1 MPLSGTKV
9 TAFLQDVKKVL
20 WTIFDILE
28 RRGNALERKKRTL
41 FAVLIA
47 TIIVVAVFSSFAM
60 NLFKQG
66 DYQVQLPDLSEDAD
80 PDQMGDKE
88 EYGDQFA
95 RVEVT
100 PETVQ
105 SVIATLSRPQSYY
118 REINIELWA
127 GGETEALTTAHV
139 WVDGGWTRSDV
150 TAPSG
155 MVQHNLVGED
165 TRWIWYDDDDT
176 VISVPAD
183 QTVSDL
189 VQRVPTYEDV
199 LELPQ
204 KEITD
209 AGYEKYART
218 DCIFVEVEQE
228 ELGSYER
235 YWIAVSNGLLVAAE
249 RVKDDRLLYRM
260 TVLSTESPAPLNSSF
275 SLPDGTVYH
284 TVGGA

>member
-1 MPLSGTKV
+1 M
-9 TAFLQDVKKVL
+9 
-20 WTIFDILE
+20 
-28 RRGNALERKKRTL
+28 ERKKRTL

-47 TIIVVAVFSSFAM
+47 TIIVVAVFSSFAV
-60 NLFKQG
+60 NLLRQD
-66 DYQVQLPDLSEDAD
+66 DYHVQLPDLSEEMD
-80 PDQMGDKE
+80 PGQTGGDE
-88 EYGDQFA
+88 EYGGLFI

-105 SVIATLSRPQSYY
+105 SVIATLARPQSYY

-127 GGETEALTTAHV
+127 GEETAALTTAQV

-155 MVQHNLVGED
+155 MVQHNLVGEGQ
-165 TRWIWYDDDDT
+165 RWLWYDGADT

-183 QTVSDL
+183 QAVSDL

-199 LELPQ
+199 LALPQ
-204 KEITD
+204 KTITD
-209 AGYEKYART
+209 AGYEKYEKA

-228 ELGSYER
+228 ELGSRER
-235 YWIAVSNGLLVAAE
+235 YWIAVSDGLLVAAE
-249 RVKDDRLLYRM
+249 RVKDDQLLYRM

-275 SLPDGTVYH
+275 ALPDGTVFH
-284 TVGGA
+284 TVGESS

>member
-1 MPLSGTKV
+1 M
-9 TAFLQDVKKVL
+9 
-20 WTIFDILE
+20 
-28 RRGNALERKKRTL
+28 ERKKRTL

-60 NLFKQG
+60 NLFNQD
-66 DYQVQLPDLSEDAD
+66 DYHVQLPDLSEDAD
-80 PDQMGDKE
+80 PDQTGNKE
-88 EYGDQFA
+88 EYGDQFI

-105 SVIATLSRPQSYY
+105 SVIATLSRPYSYY

-127 GGETEALTTAHV
+127 GEETAALTTAQV

-155 MVQHNLVGED
+155 MVQHNMVGED
-165 TRWIWYDDDDT
+165 TRWIWYDNDDT

-183 QTVSDL
+183 QAVSDL

-199 LELPQ
+199 LALPQ

-228 ELGSYER
+228 ELDSYER
-235 YWIAVSNGLLVAAE
+235 YWIAVSDGLLVAAE

-284 TVGGA
+284 TVGEHEGP